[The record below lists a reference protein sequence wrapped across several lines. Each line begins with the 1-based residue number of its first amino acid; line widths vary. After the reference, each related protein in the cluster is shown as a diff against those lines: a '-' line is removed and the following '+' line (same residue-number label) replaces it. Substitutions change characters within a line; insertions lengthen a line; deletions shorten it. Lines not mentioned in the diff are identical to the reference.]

1 MSSAA
6 RVVGFGE
13 VMLRLNPPGHRRL
26 AATETLEAYYTGAE
40 GNVAVVLARWGIPA
54 EVVTRLPNHDVGQA
68 AVDSLRRY
76 GVRTERIARGGDRIG
91 LMYLETGASQ
101 LASKVLYDRQGTSFQ
116 GMTPRDFDWEEI
128 LDGAGWMHFSGTAP
142 ALGEP
147 VRVVLRQALRTA
159 HRLRIPVSCD
169 LNYRAK
175 LWSIEEARRVMP
187 EIIEQVDVLFGNE
200 EDADRA
206 LGVSAGKSDVARGD
220 LDTAAYQEV
229 AHKLATKFGL
239 THVATSLRRSV
250 SASVN
255 EWGGLLHDGTGHHLS
270 RTYLIDPIVD
280 RVGAGDS
287 FAAGVIYGLL
297 NKLTPQETV
306 EFAAAASCLKHSIP
320 GDLNLINLADVD
332 ALLASGGTG
341 RVDR

>member
-1 MSSAA
+1 MISAA
-6 RVVGFGE
+6 RMVGFGE

-26 AATETLEAYYTGAE
+26 AGSETLEAHYTGAE
-40 GNVAVVLARWGIPA
+40 GNVAVMLARLGIPS
-54 EVVTRLPNHDVGQA
+54 EVVTRLPSHEVGQA
-68 AVDSLRRY
+68 AVDALRRY
-76 GVRTERIARGGDRIG
+76 GVRTDRIARGGGRIG
-91 LMYLETGASQ
+91 IMYLETGASQ

-116 GMTPRDFDWEEI
+116 SVSPSDFDWDEI

-142 ALGEP
+142 ALGEQ
-147 VRVVLRQALRTA
+147 VRVVLRQALQAA
-159 HRLRIPVSCD
+159 HRLQIPVSCD

-175 LWSIEEARRVMP
+175 LWSIDEARRVMP

-206 LGVSAGKSDVARGD
+206 LGVGAGTSDATRGD
-220 LDTAAYQEV
+220 LDSAGYQEL
-229 AHKLATKFGL
+229 AQKLAAKFGL

-250 SASVN
+250 SASIN
-255 EWGGLLHDGTGHHLS
+255 EWSGLLYDGTGHHFS

-280 RVGAGDS
+280 RVGGGDS

-297 NKLTPQETV
+297 NKLSSQDTV

-320 GDLNLINLADVD
+320 GDLNLITLADVD

-341 RVDR
+341 RVER